1 MSSFRDLWDNF
12 RWSNIG
18 TTTVS
23 EGEERERENETQEIF
38 EEIMAEN
45 FTNLMKNINLQ
56 SQEAQ

>member
-45 FTNLMKNINLQ
+45 FPNMVNEINL
-56 SQEAQ
+56 